1 MGHGCS
7 IVSIQA
13 AEEAERKKMKEEIAQ
28 LKQEKE
34 KAERE
39 AAAAKIA
46 AEKER
51 AQEAVARK
59 KKEAAAEEERK
70 AVEGPL
76 KDGSELE
83 VAPPSMHDYADN
95 TLDSKSEEE
104 KAQEAA
110 TAGDKTKRNQVSR
123 NYVRVDQV
131 YPTHTTTLIMTS
143 WLDAQL
149 HQYRQEKKPK
159 GRR

>member
-1 MGHGCS
+1 MRNSYRPVNSCS
-7 IVSIQA
+7 LIVPDRSWSN
-13 AEEAERKKMKEEIAQ
+13 IAIIRRIV
-28 LKQEKE
+28 LMENCD
-34 KAERE
+34 
-39 AAAAKIA
+39 
-46 AEKER
+46 EKER
-51 AQEAVARK
+51 AEEAVARK

-110 TAGDKTKRNQVSR
+110 TAGDKTKRNQISR

-143 WLDAQL
+143 WLDAQF
-149 HQYRQEKKPK
+149 HQYRQQKKPK

>member
-1 MGHGCS
+1 
-7 IVSIQA
+7 
-13 AEEAERKKMKEEIAQ
+13 MKEEIAQ

-34 KAERE
+34 TAERE

-51 AQEAVARK
+51 AEEAVARK

-95 TLDSKSEEE
+95 TLDSKSEELVCDPSNLIQLDWQVDWNCE
-104 KAQEAA
+104 NDHMSHKLQRSFKNVHK
-110 TAGDKTKRNQVSR
+110 GLNYQVPPNQWAMTVGQFKHFM
-123 NYVRVDQV
+123 RV
-131 YPTHTTTLIMTS
+131 TLHLARDNCPSICI
-143 WLDAQL
+143 
-149 HQYRQEKKPK
+149 
-159 GRR
+159 